1 MRRIMNW
8 HALDKNIDDRIEEKK
23 LRGFGGVGD
32 NEHIE
37 VEKEVSLIRDSHP
50 LAILWDFLIFSL
62 TIFHTY
68 DIAFKYAFLT
78 STPGRSATFSRRMFP
93 RMSRFGFVITGPPS
107 CRRTRRFPA
116 WRRWRRGH
124 RRRCGCRAA
133 ASRGTCP
140 VREIR

>member
-1 MRRIMNW
+1 MNW

-78 STPGRSATFSRRMFP
+78 STPGRSATFSRNFP
-93 RMSRFGFVITGPPS
+93 QLLTSLEVVYGLDVLRNFLRDT
-107 CRRTRRFPA
+107 PA
-116 WRRWRRGH
+116 RPQTKQET
-124 RRRCGCRAA
+124 
-133 ASRGTCP
+133 S
-140 VREIR
+140 VRELLRATAIRYLR

>member
-1 MRRIMNW
+1 MNW

-37 VEKEVSLIRDSHP
+37 IEKEVSLIRDSHP

-68 DIAFKYAFLT
+68 DIAFKYALLT
-78 STPGRSATFSRRMFP
+78 STPGRSATFSRNLP
-93 RMSRFGFVITGPPS
+93 QLLTGLEVVYGFDVLRNFLRDT
-107 CRRTRRFPA
+107 PA
-116 WRRWRRGH
+116 RPQTKQET
-124 RRRCGCRAA
+124 
-133 ASRGTCP
+133 S
-140 VREIR
+140 VRELLRATAIRYLR